1 MKNKILDFI
10 DFEKVDTLLEGFN
23 KSTGFVTAILDL
35 EGNILSK
42 SGWRQTCTQF
52 HRIHPATSKK
62 CTISDTELANK
73 MAEGEKYHSYKC
85 LNGLVD
91 VAVPIVINGEH
102 IANLFSGQFFFE
114 EPDISFFKKQAK
126 KYGFDENKYLDALSK
141 VPIVSEEKVKTIL
154 DFLLSMTQMI
164 SEITFQKIEQAE
176 LNKTIRESEEKFRTI
191 YENIND
197 AVFIH
202 KILHNGEPGN
212 FLYFNSAAIK
222 LLGYTSEELKS
233 MSPRELDDPD
243 NAGQYIP
250 KVMKQLKEQRMSKF
264 EAVQIAKDGR
274 KIDIEV
280 NAVIA
285 KIGDDDHIVSVCRD
299 ITQKKNFQK
308 ILIENEQFLSAI
320 YKGISH
326 SIFVVDVLE
335 NGDFQY
341 SGLNPQHEKITGIST
356 DFIKGKKPEDVL
368 PEQAAL
374 NVRSRYAE
382 CVNLKQTIAYD
393 EWLPFRGKHTCW
405 ETILNP
411 QINESGDVYQII
423 GTSQEITGRKQAER
437 LVQEKNEE
445 IATQNEELNQ
455 ANKELIEAKEKA
467 EESEEK
473 YRAMYNN
480 APLSYQSLDENGCF
494 IDINPMWSKT
504 LGYEKDE
511 VLGKWYG
518 DFLHPDFV
526 EHFRINFPAFKKR
539 GYVSDVQFKLRRKD
553 NTYIYVSFE
562 GCVGYTPE
570 GRFKQTYCVFKD
582 ITEQKTVEQK
592 LQNTLNDQNLMLN
605 NDPTLIYFKD
615 CSNNMIRVTES
626 VAKATGLT
634 REEIEGRPSKEI
646 YPDMADQY
654 WKDDLEVIKSGKPK
668 HNIVEPLTGVDG
680 SSHWLLTTKV
690 PVRNDSDEI
699 VGICVFATDIT
710 DLKNAELELIATK
723 EKAEESEEKYRTIFD
738 KSLVSILIADDK
750 GNYLSANHSASQLL
764 GYSVEEIL
772 KMNVSDLKTTD
783 APNAN
788 ERYLKYLQTGEE
800 IGEFAFITKSNERKI
815 AFYHAKRIGT
825 DVNLSMLID
834 VTKKKQTE
842 FELLQAK
849 DKAEESEQRFR
860 SLIENAP
867 DGVVIIDERGKFKY
881 VSPNTE
887 RIFGYNKDEVIGQ
900 PGDEYTH
907 PDDLPLVLKTMETIL
922 ADPGLKPKMQ
932 YRFKRKNGE
941 FRWIETTFTNLL
953 SDKAINGIVL
963 NFSDVTERKQ
973 IFEEL
978 LIAKEKAEESEK
990 KYRLLT
996 EFAADV
1002 VWVLNLTTEK
1012 FTYISPSIFQLRG
1025 FTVKEAMNEALE
1037 DTLTPES
1044 LKIVMD
1050 AITKNTD
1057 YFIRH
1062 PDANNYYINEIQQTC
1077 KNGELIWVEVSTKFR
1092 YSPTGDVEVVGVSRN
1107 IDERKHTEEALRV
1120 SKELLSETESIGKV
1134 GGWSFNI
1141 DTMAQKWTDEVFRI
1155 HEVEISTNPS
1165 VDAGINFYTKESRP
1179 IIEQAVQRAI
1189 EQGENFDLELEIIT
1203 AKGNTR
1209 SVHTIGKADLKNRRI
1224 YGFFQDITERKQIE
1238 AALKNR
1244 ENLLNK
1250 IFDILPIGLW
1260 FADENGRLLRGN
1272 HAGVKIWGSEPT
1284 VSIDEYGV
1292 FKARRLPSGQEI
1304 EPDDWAL
1311 AHTIR
1316 KGVTIGDEQLE
1327 IDTFDGQKKII
1338 LNYTAPVLD
1347 DKGNIQG
1354 AIVVNQD
1361 ITKQKQAEAELLKH
1375 RDHLEV
1381 LVRERT
1387 AELEIAKKQAEFA
1400 SRAKSSFLAA
1410 MSHEIRTPLN
1420 GVLGMTHLTLQ
1431 TGLTEKQRDY
1441 LLQIQTSGE
1450 ILLSTINDI
1459 LDFSKIEAGKLKI
1472 EKVEFSLA
1480 EVFHNL
1486 ANFVDYQAQKKG
1498 LKLTFDTAPDTPLLL
1513 VGDPLRLGQILL
1525 NLVGNAIK
1533 FTDAGEIVVK
1543 IFPQNESARHII
1555 LGFSVRDT
1563 GIGMTETQQA
1573 GLFQPFTQAD
1583 TSTSRKYGGT
1593 GLGLTISQRLV
1604 KLMGGEM
1611 SVKSKLGEGTEFL
1624 FTIRFRKR
1632 PGTIPPNFSQPV
1644 SMDKK
1649 HSEALTRDQLRGKQA
1664 LLVEDNEI
1672 NQVVA
1677 TEMLTSMGMKTCV
1690 AESGEA
1696 ALRLMAEK
1704 KFDVVLMDIQMPGM
1718 DGYET
1723 TVRIR
1728 SDSRFTLKTLPII
1741 AMTAHAFAEDRAKA
1755 LESGLNDYISKPVDI
1770 NQLTKTLVRWL
1781 VPHPKLTSINLE
1793 KVEPEK
1799 VDLPAEIVS
1808 QLDTQSALRRL
1819 GNDQKLYRRL
1829 LGLFREEK
1837 DDLTR
1842 KLHQA
1847 LQENDLVLARRLAHT
1862 LKGTAASIGAVA
1874 LRDAARQLELAIVAE
1889 EQNLFDEYLLQ
1900 IEANLKPV
1908 LSALANMEQEQ
1919 RPAPIQ
1925 SSEVNLAESITR
1937 LRPYIN
1943 HLVQLLLEND
1953 AQAVAVMETMMELTI
1968 DAKLQED
1975 LKTVENAVRRYDFG
1989 LAHME
1994 LQLLAQK
2001 WQITLTAN

>member
-1 MKNKILDFI
+1 MKKEESNPEDSARLRQRAEEKLVQQKSQANKAVPEADMLKLIHELRVHQIELELQNEELVIAKEKAELAEEKYTNLFDFAP
-10 DFEKVDTLLEGFN
+10 TAYFN
-23 KSTGFVTAILDL
+23 LTPD
-35 EGNILSK
+35 GNISELNLAGAKMLGKERRKLVKSKLALFTSRDTRAVFDDFLTQVFSRKSPASCEIAFGNGGDGQIYAYLSGTVTDDGK
-42 SGWRQTCTQF
+42 QCLITAVD
-52 HRIHPATSKK
+52 I
-62 CTISDTELANK
+62 TERRLA
-73 MAEGEKYHSYKC
+73 
-85 LNGLVD
+85 
-91 VAVPIVINGEH
+91 
-102 IANLFSGQFFFE
+102 
-114 EPDISFFKKQAK
+114 
-126 KYGFDENKYLDALSK
+126 
-141 VPIVSEEKVKTIL
+141 EEKL
-154 DFLLSMTQMI
+154 
-164 SEITFQKIEQAE
+164 
-176 LNKTIRESEEKFRTI
+176 RESEEKLTSIFNNMIDVVWSISWPDLTH
-191 YENIND
+191 N
-197 AVFIH
+197 FISPSLE
-202 KILHNGEPGN
+202 K
-212 FLYFNSAAIK
+212 LYGRSK
-222 LLGYTSEELKS
+222 QELLDNPSLFKEITH
-233 MSPRELDDPD
+233 PDDQHLTD
-243 NAGQYIP
+243 KA
-250 KVMKQLKEQRMSKF
+250 MKQLLEEGEAERECRIIKPDGSIVWVNDRSKMIYD
-264 EAVQIAKDGR
+264 ENHQPIRVDG
-274 KIDIEV
+274 V
-280 NAVIA
+280 T
-285 KIGDDDHIVSVCRD
+285 RD
-299 ITQKKNFQK
+299 ITERKKTEEEYLKFFT
-308 ILIENEQFLSAI
+308 ITENSLYGSAI
-320 YKGISH
+320 A
-326 SIFVVDVLE
+326 D
-335 NGDFQY
+335 
-341 SGLNPQHEKITGIST
+341 
-356 DFIKGKKPEDVL
+356 PEGHLV
-368 PEQAAL
+368 
-374 NVRSRYAE
+374 Y
-382 CVNLKQTIAYD
+382 VNDYFA
-393 EWLPFRGKHTCW
+393 
-405 ETILNP
+405 
-411 QINESGDVYQII
+411 QIHGY
-423 GTSQEITGRKQAER
+423 TA
-437 LVQEKNEE
+437 
-445 IATQNEELNQ
+445 
-455 ANKELIEAKEKA
+455 KELIGRNLDIFHNDAQMPLVKKTIEKA
-467 EESEEK
+467 LEKGNIESVEIHHLHKNGHEFP
-473 YRAMYNN
+473 M
-480 APLSYQSLDENGCF
+480 LMSLAV
-494 IDINPMWSKT
+494 INDS
-504 LGYEKDE
+504 
-511 VLGKWYG
+511 LGKSKY
-518 DFLHPDFV
+518 
-526 EHFRINFPAFKKR
+526 IAATAF
-539 GYVSDVQFKLRRKD
+539 DL
-553 NTYIYVSFE
+553 
-562 GCVGYTPE
+562 
-570 GRFKQTYCVFKD
+570 
-582 ITEQKTVEQK
+582 TEQKTIQQK

-615 CSNNMIRVTES
+615 CNNNIIRVTES
-626 VAKATGLT
+626 VARATGLT

-654 WKDDLEVIKSGKPK
+654 WKDDLGVIKSGKPK

-690 PVRNDSDEI
+690 PVKNDSGEI
-699 VGICVFATDIT
+699 IGICVFATDIT
-710 DLKNAELELIATK
+710 DLKNAELELIA
-723 EKAEESEEKYRTIFD
+723 
-738 KSLVSILIADDK
+738 
-750 GNYLSANHSASQLL
+750 
-764 GYSVEEIL
+764 
-772 KMNVSDLKTTD
+772 
-783 APNAN
+783 
-788 ERYLKYLQTGEE
+788 
-800 IGEFAFITKSNERKI
+800 
-815 AFYHAKRIGT
+815 
-825 DVNLSMLID
+825 
-834 VTKKKQTE
+834 
-842 FELLQAK
+842 AK

-881 VSPNTE
+881 VSPNAE
-887 RIFGYNKDEVIGQ
+887 RLFGYNKDEAIGQ

-1179 IIEQAVQRAI
+1179 IIEKAVQRAI

-1203 AKGNTR
+1203 AQGNTR

-1272 HAGVKIWGSEPT
+1272 HAGVKIWGAEPT

-1486 ANFVDYQAQKKG
+1486 ANVVDYQAQKKG
-1498 LKLTFDTAPDTPLLL
+1498 LKLTFDTAPETPLLL
-1513 VGDPLRLGQILL
+1513 VGDPFRLGQVLL

-1533 FTDAGEIVVK
+1533 FTDVGEIVVK

-1632 PGTIPPNFSQPV
+1632 PGTIPPNFSQRMDEPV

-1649 HSEALTRDQLRGKQA
+1649 HSEALTQDQLRGKQA

-1677 TEMLTSMGMKTCV
+1677 TEMLTSMGVKTCV

-1704 KFDVVLMDIQMPGM
+1704 NFDVVLMDIQMPGM

-1755 LESGLNDYISKPVDI
+1755 LEAGLNDYISKPVDI

-1781 VPHPKLTSINLE
+1781 APHPKLTSIHLE

-1889 EQNLFDEYLLQ
+1889 EQNIFDEYLLQ

-1925 SSEVNLAESITR
+1925 SSDVNLAESITR

-1953 AQAVAVMETMMELTI
+1953 AQAVAVMETMMEITI

-1975 LKTVENAVRRYDFG
+1975 LQTVENAVRRYDFG
-1989 LAHME
+1989 LAHMK